1 MNVIDFWLSTTADNL
16 LVEQKPL
23 TAKKPDED
31 CSYKIV
37 IDDKI
42 KFQEMAGFGASFTDR
57 AAYLLQKCLTEE
69 QRTVVFN
76 KLFTPDGISISFI
89 RDPMGSC
96 DYNLNIWTYCDT
108 GELCPPDPL
117 LKNFSIKYDQK
128 YILPCLKAAL
138 KLNPKLFFM
147 ATPWTAP
154 AWMKSSGSSISG
166 RLLPEYYQAYALYF
180 VKFIQAYAKEG
191 IEVQAVTLQN
201 EPLFT
206 PLHYPGMFM
215 EAEAAR
221 DFVKTALGPLFA
233 RYNLGTKI
241 FIYDHNWDRPDYP
254 LTVLEDDN
262 ARKYIAGVAWHVY
275 GGSPDAMTLVH
286 DKYPEVET
294 HFTEASGGE
303 WIPEFRAAW
312 LDQTAQ
318 IIRVP
323 RNWSKTFSWWN
334 IALDEQHGPSLLGD
348 WSTCRGLL
356 CIDQKTGTVKYE
368 LDYYTLGHLSKFV
381 QPGAYRIESNQ
392 WFDDL
397 ENVAFQNPDGS
408 KVLLI
413 SNRTITVKNFSVI
426 DHGTDTTFEYSLPP
440 EACATFVW
448 REQ

>member
-1 MNVIDFWLSTTADNL
+1 MNVINFWLSTNAENL

-23 TAKKPDED
+23 PMKKTSKKSD
-31 CSYKIV
+31 YKIV
-37 IDDKI
+37 IDDKV
-42 KFQEMAGFGASFTDR
+42 KFQQMAGFGASFTDS
-57 AAYLLQKCLTEE
+57 AAYLLQKCLTDE
-69 QRTVVFN
+69 QRDVVFK
-76 KLFTPDGISISFI
+76 KLFTPEGINISFI

-128 YILPCLKAAL
+128 YILPCLKKAL
-138 KLNPKLFFM
+138 ELNPGILFM

-154 AWMKSSGSSISG
+154 AWMKSSGSAIG
-166 RLLPEYYQAYALYF
+166 GQLLPEYYQAYALYF
-180 VKFIQAYAKEG
+180 VKFVQAYAKEG
-191 IEVQAVTLQN
+191 VEVQAITLQN

-206 PLHYPGMFM
+206 PLHYPGMLM
-215 EAEAAR
+215 DAATAR
-221 DFVKTALGPLFA
+221 DFVKAALGPMFE
-233 RYNLGTKI
+233 RYNISTKI

-254 LTVLEDDN
+254 LTVLEDDD
-262 ARKYIAGVAWHVY
+262 ARKYISGVAWHVY

-286 DKYPEVET
+286 DKYPEIET

-323 RNWSKTFSWWN
+323 RNWSKTFAWWN

-356 CIDQKTGTVKYE
+356 RIDQKTGAIKYE

-381 QPGAYRIESNQ
+381 QQGAHRIASNQ
-392 WFDDL
+392 WPGTL
-397 ENVAFQNPDGS
+397 ENVAFLNPDGS

-413 SNRTITVKNFSVI
+413 SNRTAIPKSFSVS
-426 DHGTDTTFEYSLPP
+426 DGSCYFEYELPA

-448 REQ
+448 KH

>member
-1 MNVIDFWLSTTADNL
+1 MSVINFWLSTDAENL
-16 LVEQKPL
+16 LVEQQPL
-23 TAKKPDED
+23 PVKKPGKK

-37 IDDKI
+37 IDSEN
-42 KFQEMAGFGASFTDR
+42 KFQQMTGFGASFTDSS
-57 AAYLLQKCLTEE
+57 AYLLQKCLTDAE
-69 QRTVVFN
+69 RAVVFQ
-76 KLFTPDGISISFI
+76 KLFTPVGINLSFI

-117 LKNFSIKYDQK
+117 LKNFSIQYDQK
-128 YILPCLKAAL
+128 YILPCLKKAL
-138 KLNPKLFFM
+138 ELNPKIFFM

-154 AWMKSSGSSISG
+154 AWMKSSGSAIG
-166 RLLPEYYQAYALYF
+166 GQLLPECYQAYALYF

-191 IEVQAVTLQN
+191 IEVQAITLQN

-206 PLHYPGMFM
+206 PLHYPGMFLG
-215 EAEAAR
+215 AEAAR

-233 RYNLGTKI
+233 RYNIATKI

-254 LTVLEDDN
+254 LTVLEDDD
-262 ARKYIAGVAWHVY
+262 ARKYISGVAWHVY

-286 DKYPEVET
+286 DKYPEIET

-303 WIPEFRAAW
+303 WIPEFREAW

-356 CIDQKTGTVKYE
+356 CIDRKTGAVKYE

-381 QPGAYRIESNQ
+381 QPGAYRIASNQ
-392 WFDDL
+392 WFDEL
-397 ENVAFQNPDGS
+397 ENVAFLNPDGS
-408 KVLLI
+408 KVLLV
-413 SNRTITVKNFSVI
+413 SNRTAAVKNFSVEQAN
-426 DHGTDTTFEYSLPP
+426 TFFEYKLPP

-448 REQ
+448 K